1 MTKDAVLDLL
11 RQNAD
16 TFVSGAEIGRQ
27 LSVSRTAVWKAIEQ
41 LKEDGY
47 RIDSVPNKGYL
58 LSSVSDVL
66 SEEGI
71 ARYLKD
77 PSLPIRVYPS
87 ITSTNTV
94 LKAMAADGVPAPLAL
109 IAGEQTNGR
118 GRMGRSFYSPS
129 RTGLYMSLLLRPG
142 IAAADVTGIT
152 ACAAVA
158 VAQTIEQLSGQEA
171 AIKWVNDVY
180 VQGKKVCGILTE
192 ASIDCETGVIH
203 YLIIGIGINTALP
216 EKDFPEEL
224 QAIAGAAFVGDP
236 VPDLRCRLAAGVLD
250 RLMAFSDDL
259 TDERIFTEYKKRL
272 LVLGRPINILAVG
285 KDPEPATVLD
295 LERDYALLVRC
306 EDGSIRRLNS
316 GEVSVRLTK

>member
-71 ARYLKD
+71 VRYLKD
-77 PSLPIRVYPS
+77 PHLPIRVYSS

-216 EKDFPEEL
+216 ENDFPEEL

>member
-77 PSLPIRVYPS
+77 PRLPIRVYPS

-224 QAIAGAAFVGDP
+224 QAIAGAAFEGEP

-285 KDPEPATVLD
+285 KEPEPATVLD